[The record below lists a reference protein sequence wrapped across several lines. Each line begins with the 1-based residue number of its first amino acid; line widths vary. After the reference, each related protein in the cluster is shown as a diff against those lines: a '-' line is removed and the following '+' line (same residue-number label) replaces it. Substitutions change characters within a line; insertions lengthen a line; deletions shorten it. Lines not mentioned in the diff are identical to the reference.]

1 MKFETISYV
10 LEKKEEIDE
19 VRQALVE
26 FKNEFPN
33 VKLGKPK
40 FGELS
45 KKIIITFKVE
55 QGYTSELIKIFTMHY
70 IKVLTTTNEIKKK
83 VYEATASYVE
93 SLARQDKGWDELKIE
108 QPEMSVSEL
117 EVFAQKGNYEEVIRI
132 AGDLFHYGET
142 IVEKAKDILDIS
154 LQKAIEKAVKDA
166 EKNPESAGKSISEL
180 VRIASSQKVKNY
192 NKINIMRQAGLAAII
207 IAKNNPKYHY
217 ELIKITNNTHLNN
230 LINVSAFIALGEIIM
245 PKPDKFPLELDSA
258 RKMLNLR
265 WLEIAYD
272 VAEKLLD
279 SNQKK
284 KFSEFMKFLKEKR
297 NEKSISSDKKE

>member
-1 MKFETISYV
+1 MKFETISFV

-26 FKNEFPN
+26 FKNEFPQA
-33 VKLGKPK
+33 KLGKPK

-55 QGYTSELIKIFTMHY
+55 NGYASELIKIFTMHY

-83 VYEATASYVE
+83 VFEATSSYVKA
-93 SLARQDKGWDELKIE
+93 LAKQDKGWDELKIE

-117 EVFAQKGNYEEVIRI
+117 EVFARKGNYEEVIRI

-142 IVEKAKDILDIS
+142 IVEKARDVLDIS

-166 EKNPESAGKSISEL
+166 EKSPELVGKSISEL
-180 VRIASSQKVKNY
+180 IKMASNRKVKSY
-192 NKINIMRQAGLAAII
+192 DKINIMRQAGLSAVI

-217 ELIKITNNTHLNN
+217 ELIKITNNTHLDNF
-230 LINVSAFIALGEIIM
+230 INVSAFIALGEIVM
-245 PKPDKFPLELDSA
+245 PNPEKFSLELDSA
-258 RKMLNLR
+258 RKLLNLR

-279 SNQKK
+279 STQQKK
-284 KFSEFMKFLKEKR
+284 FNEFMKFLKEKR
-297 NEKSISSDKKE
+297 SEKPISSGTKE